1 MKKFRG
7 NNMERTLLVN
17 NLIKKKDLLDT
28 FKGQVNVFLPKNIE
42 KNLAEFDQVL
52 VYDSPKYLPFWY
64 EYLSKKGFEFRYHI
78 VIYFNSDLKK
88 HGLKISHV
96 GLLHFYKSNLKIS
109 KLINKV
115 RVPHQFCKYCGKTL
129 KDWGGKK
136 HLMHPEGSV
145 VSDVWKHFN
154 ITEKDIL
161 NKGIPEIVLNLT
173 KKVFGETEI
182 IQGIREIKIDK
193 NPNKE
198 NVKENPLPSIYRNV
212 LINNDCLEE
221 LDNLPSNSI
230 DMIFIDPPYNLGK
243 DYKNYEDERDDYIN
257 WIINW
262 LEGCFRVL
270 KPKGSLF
277 LLNIPKWQHEVL
289 YRILDKYYI
298 QDWIV
303 WDNQAE
309 PKGQLIPAHYPI
321 LWLSKTKDVK
331 FYTLNEFQ
339 DDKDFC
345 LRASCRR
352 KRGKSNINDKVE
364 VKNVRWDIH
373 RVKHSH
379 KRLDHPTQLPPKLL
393 EFLINLTTKEGDI
406 VLDPMMG
413 IGTTP
418 YVAKSLNRMYIG
430 IDISDYYV
438 KLADLRLK
446 GLITFE
452 KEKKKKKKKKYTQKE
467 IQLKIGEFTL
477 EKGYIPTLNEF
488 CKEYK
493 LDCNNIK
500 TLFPNWSKAT
510 KYAKLIIETIKEK
523 NNSKKSVYINV

>member
-1 MKKFRG
+1 MGK
-7 NNMERTLLVN
+7 TLLVN
-17 NLIKKKDLLDT
+17 NVIKEEDLLKP
-28 FKGQVNVFLPKNIE
+28 FKGQIYLSLPKNIR
-42 KNLAEFDQVL
+42 KDLSEFNQIL

-64 EYLSKKGFEFRYHI
+64 EYLSKQGFEFRYHI
-78 VIYFNSDLKK
+78 VIYFDSSLEKN
-88 HGLKISHV
+88 GLKISHV
-96 GLLHFYKSNLKIS
+96 GILHFYKPNLKIS

-115 RVPHQFCKYCGKTL
+115 RIPHQFCKYCGNTL

-145 VSDVWKHFN
+145 ISDVWKHLN
-154 ITEKDIL
+154 ITEKDII
-161 NKGIPEIVLNLT
+161 NKGIPQVILNFT
-173 KKVFGETEI
+173 KKVFGELEI
-182 IQGIREIKIDK
+182 AQGIREIRTVSQTEDG
-193 NPNKE
+193 NVVENKLPEKYE
-198 NVKENPLPSIYRNV
+198 NI

-221 LDNLPSNSI
+221 LNKLPSNSI
-230 DMIFIDPPYNLGK
+230 DMVFIDPPYNLGK

-257 WIINW
+257 WVINW
-262 LEGCFRVL
+262 LEECFRVL

-331 FYTLNEFQ
+331 FYKLKELQ

-345 LRASCRR
+345 LRASCRK
-352 KRGKSNINDKVE
+352 KREKNNIKDKVE
-364 VKNVRWDIH
+364 IKNIRWDIH
-373 RVKHSH
+373 RVKHSY
-379 KRLDHPTQLPPKLL
+379 KRLDHPTQLPPNLL
-393 EFLINLTTKEGDI
+393 EFLLNLTTKEGDV

-418 YVAKSLNRMYIG
+418 YVTKNLNRTYIG

-452 KEKKKKKKKKYTQKE
+452 KEKKKKKKYTQKE

-488 CKEYK
+488 CKENN
-493 LDCNNIK
+493 LDCENIK
-500 TLFPNWSKAT
+500 SLFPNWSKAT
-510 KYAKLIIETIKEK
+510 KYAKLILETTKEK
-523 NNSKKSVYINV
+523 NNSKKSVYINI